1 MSAARRDKAPDPL
14 GKQALFGVPSS
25 GELSGGSPASSETT
39 VALPVGK
46 RALFSGARPERDS
59 RVSASGNPLA
69 ERGSF
74 TVECERCRQ
83 TSHVGVLDL
92 LIFQLPI
99 GVWLPRGRF
108 DHRMTCPSCRVRA
121 WCSVTLRR
129 A

>member
-1 MSAARRDKAPDPL
+1 MAGRPRDASPDPL
-14 GKQALFGVPSS
+14 GKRALFWAPSS
-25 GELSGGSPASSETT
+25 RDAGAPGASAGST

-59 RVSASGNPLA
+59 MAATSANPLVD
-69 ERGSF
+69 RGSF
-74 TVECERCRQ
+74 TVECQRCRQ

-92 LIFQLPI
+92 LIYQLPI

-108 DHRMTCPSCRVRA
+108 DHLMTCPSCRTRA